1 MRDGRVGTNYKIRR
15 PSTNVLFDEKL
26 GGTVHPA
33 IGRSYAEAGKNGSS
47 VHTDLACGLREGGGL
62 YADGE

>member
-1 MRDGRVGTNYKIRR
+1 MRDGRVVTNYKIRR
-15 PSTNVLFDEKL
+15 PSANVLFDEKL
-26 GGTVHPA
+26 HLA